1 MSKINEKKYPKELL
15 EKKTKEELIALID
28 VLEDE
33 VALLDFLV
41 TEYENSQQSLGKA
54 FEEQMKEYIENTVLG
69 KAVGDA

>member
-15 EKKTKEELIALID
+15 EKKTKEELIALIE

>member
-1 MSKINEKKYPKELL
+1 MSKMNERKYPKEIL
-15 EKKTKEELIALID
+15 EKKTKEELIELIG

-33 VALLDFLV
+33 VVLLDFLV